1 MKNIFTYPIIST
13 NPSQS
18 SMKRNT
24 PDTHGSEKSKKILK
38 AARETRH
45 LPYGQ
50 TIARIITEFSSEVM
64 EAQ

>member
-1 MKNIFTYPIIST
+1 
-13 NPSQS
+13 
-18 SMKRNT
+18 MKRNT
-24 PDTHGSEKSKKILK
+24 PDTYGSKKSKKILK

-50 TIARIITEFSSEVM
+50 TIARIITEFSSEAM